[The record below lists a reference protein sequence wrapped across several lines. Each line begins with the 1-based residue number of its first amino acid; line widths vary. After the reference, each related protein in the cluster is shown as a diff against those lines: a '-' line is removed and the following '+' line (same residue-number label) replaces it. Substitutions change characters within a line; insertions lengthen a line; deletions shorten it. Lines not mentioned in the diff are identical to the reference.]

1 DTSKLSSVLW
11 TAAHIPRPLGVV
23 HLVRDPRAVAFSQA
37 RPTPSPWRDGAPMR
51 RRPPLLS
58 ASDWLR
64 AQVTTERVVRHR
76 DRVPAQPGAG
86 GGRDEDPPGAPAA
99 AVGRTAG
106 ALHPG
111 RPPAGGDGGTRHTI
125 GGNTVRHGGRTV
137 VRNERWR
144 DEMPALARIG

>member
-1 DTSKLSSVLW
+1 ALPPELARVLW
-11 TAAHIPRPLGVV
+11 AAAHIARPLGGV

-76 DRVPAQPGAG
+76 DRVPAQPVAV
-86 GGRDEDPPGAPAA
+86 RVRYEDLPGALDAA
-99 AVGRTAG
+99 IGSIAG
-106 ALHPG
+106 ALHLD
-111 RPPAGGDGGTRHTI
+111 RRPAGDDEGTRHTI
-125 GGNTVRHGGRTV
+125 AGDTGRHAGRPARRPERRRGGT
-137 VRNERWR
+137 
-144 DEMPALARIG
+144 PA